1 MEYMKRIGDGV
12 VGKREGWS
20 TLVRVVFI
28 TTGLALSPSS

>member
-1 MEYMKRIGDGV
+1 MKYMKCIGDGV

-20 TLVRVVFI
+20 TLDGVVFI